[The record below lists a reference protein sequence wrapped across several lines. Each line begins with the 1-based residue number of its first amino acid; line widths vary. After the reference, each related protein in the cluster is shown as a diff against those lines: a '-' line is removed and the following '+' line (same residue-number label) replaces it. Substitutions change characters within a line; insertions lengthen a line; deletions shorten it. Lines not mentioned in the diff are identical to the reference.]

1 MGLQLPGELRSVLSL
16 IGYDW
21 PEADEQKLFEMG
33 QVWTRFAGTIQHSIA
48 EADPVAARVWSENVG
63 TDIAA
68 FRASWEHEDGPS
80 SALHDG
86 ATAAQLAGLGLMV
99 CGLIVLA
106 LKVAVIIQ
114 LVILAIEIAQA
125 IATSELTFGA
135 SLLEIPAFQQIAR
148 SIVSNLLMEALFE
161 LADG

>member
-1 MGLQLPGELRSVLSL
+1 MGLQLPGELRAVLSL
-16 IGYDW
+16 IGYEW
-21 PEADEQKLFEMG
+21 PQADEQKLFEMG

-48 EADPVAARVWSENVG
+48 EADPVAAAVWTQNVG
-63 TDIAA
+63 ADITA

-80 SALHDG
+80 KALHDG

-135 SLLEIPAFQQIAR
+135 SLLEIPVFQQLTR
-148 SIVSNLLMEALFE
+148 TVVSNLLMEALFM

>member
-1 MGLQLPGELRSVLSL
+1 MGLQLPGELRTVLSM

-33 QVWTRFAGTIQHSIA
+33 QVWTKFAGTIQQTVAETDPIA
-48 EADPVAARVWSENVG
+48 AQVWTDNVG
-63 TDIAA
+63 SDIKA
-68 FRASWEHEDGPS
+68 FQASWQHEDGPS
-80 SALHDG
+80 NALHDG

-106 LKVAVIIQ
+106 LKISVIIQ
-114 LVILAIEIAQA
+114 LVVLAIEIAQA

-135 SLLEIPAFQQIAR
+135 SLLEIPVFQQITR
-148 SIVSNLLMEALFE
+148 TIVSNLLMEALFM